1 MGAGIVGCRLG
12 GGVGGGIVGCR
23 LREGGV
29 RVTVVTLDPLL
40 LFIGVMSATT
50 DIINN

>member
-1 MGAGIVGCRLG
+1 MGCRLG
-12 GGVGGGIVGCR
+12 GGWGEGLWVVGWG
-23 LREGGV
+23 GGV